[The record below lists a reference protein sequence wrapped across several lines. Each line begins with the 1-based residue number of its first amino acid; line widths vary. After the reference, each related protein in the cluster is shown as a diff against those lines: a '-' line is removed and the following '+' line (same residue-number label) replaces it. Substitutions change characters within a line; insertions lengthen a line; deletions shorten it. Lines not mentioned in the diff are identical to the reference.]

1 MKYNNETQRLINN
14 KSSNEDTKA
23 ERYQDEPEMNY
34 PSDKEE
40 EDQEDEDCIDDDGS
54 LASKLLN
61 RETCV

>member
-1 MKYNNETQRLINN
+1 
-14 KSSNEDTKA
+14 
-23 ERYQDEPEMNY
+23 MNY

-40 EDQEDEDCIDDDGS
+40 EDPEDEECIDDDGS

>member
-1 MKYNNETQRLINN
+1 
-14 KSSNEDTKA
+14 
-23 ERYQDEPEMNY
+23 MNY